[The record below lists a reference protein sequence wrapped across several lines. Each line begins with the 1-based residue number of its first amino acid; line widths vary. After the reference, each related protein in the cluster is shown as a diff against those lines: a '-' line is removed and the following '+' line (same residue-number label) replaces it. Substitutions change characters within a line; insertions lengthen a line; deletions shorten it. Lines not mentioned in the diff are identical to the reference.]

1 MPRLEVLIQG
11 WFSLWVLTYSAVA
24 LCYYNLVSASHQE
37 QSSIFFSVYNAE
49 YSVLTAHLTLAVS
62 SGDSSNETLT
72 FSPVLF
78 ASGLVSFEL
87 RVTSQCTQTRS
98 DTEHLLSAW
107 ENIHEVHYIL
117 YPRTFYTAMPCIWR
131 VRQWSS
137 PVFGKK
143 SWPRVP
149 LVSPLLTQNSGRELS
164 RWNIWIGFQILFDAC
179 LKTQGNF
186 FFSLYCIDLSL
197 LQWSK
202 WFGAVG
208 QEVIVKYS

>member
-98 DTEHLLSAW
+98 WHWAFTKYLSALPSLRKHSW
-107 ENIHEVHYIL
+107 STLLFIYQNFLHSDAL
-117 YPRTFYTAMPCIWR
+117 YLKSA
-131 VRQWSS
+131 
-137 PVFGKK
+137 PVVK
-143 SWPRVP
+143 SCVW
-149 LVSPLLTQNSGRELS
+149 
-164 RWNIWIGFQILFDAC
+164 
-179 LKTQGNF
+179 
-186 FFSLYCIDLSL
+186 
-197 LQWSK
+197 
-202 WFGAVG
+202 
-208 QEVIVKYS
+208 